1 MTRASSLHALVAV
14 CVLAGCSKSGP
25 ETGAAPA
32 AAPAKDSTMAADKMM
47 KDTTGMAMDS
57 SMMKMDSSM
66 MKMDSTKT
74 MMDSTKMM
82 PDTTS
87 MMKDTTMQMPADSAK
102 K

>member
-32 AAPAKDSTMAADKMM
+32 AAPAKDSTMAADKM

-57 SMMKMDSSM
+57 SK

>member
-32 AAPAKDSTMAADKMM
+32 AAPAKDSTQAVDKMM

-57 SMMKMDSSM
+57 SK

-87 MMKDTTMQMPADSAK
+87 MMKDTTMHMPADSAK

>member
-1 MTRASSLHALVAV
+1 MTRASSLYALVAV
-14 CVLAGCSKSGP
+14 CALAGCSKSGP

-32 AAPAKDSTMAADKMM
+32 AAPAKDSTMATDKAM

-57 SMMKMDSSM
+57 SK

-74 MMDSTKMM
+74 TMDSTKMM

>member
-32 AAPAKDSTMAADKMM
+32 AAPAKDSTMAADKM

-57 SMMKMDSSM
+57 SK
-66 MKMDSTKT
+66 MKMDSTKMKT
-74 MMDSTKMM
+74 DSTKMMM

>member
-32 AAPAKDSTMAADKMM
+32 AAPAKDSTQAVDKMM

-57 SMMKMDSSM
+57 SK

>member
-57 SMMKMDSSM
+57 SMMKMDS
-66 MKMDSTKT
+66 TKT

>member
-32 AAPAKDSTMAADKMM
+32 AAPAKDSTMAADKM

-57 SMMKMDSSM
+57 TK

>member
-32 AAPAKDSTMAADKMM
+32 AAPAKDSTMAADKM

-57 SMMKMDSSM
+57 SKMM
-66 MKMDSTKT
+66 MDSTKT

-87 MMKDTTMQMPADSAK
+87 VMKDTTMQMPADSAK

>member
-1 MTRASSLHALVAV
+1 MTRVSSLHALVAV

-32 AAPAKDSTMAADKMM
+32 AAPAKDSTTAAGKMM

-57 SMMKMDSSM
+57 SK

>member
-32 AAPAKDSTMAADKMM
+32 AAPAKDSTQAVDKMM

-57 SMMKMDSSM
+57 SK

-74 MMDSTKMM
+74 MTDSTKMM

>member
-32 AAPAKDSTMAADKMM
+32 AAPAKDSTMAADKM

-57 SMMKMDSSM
+57 SK

-74 MMDSTKMM
+74 MTDSTKMM

>member
-32 AAPAKDSTMAADKMM
+32 AAPAKDSTMAPGKMM

-57 SMMKMDSSM
+57 SK

-74 MMDSTKMM
+74 KMDSTKMM

>member
-32 AAPAKDSTMAADKMM
+32 AAPAKDSTQAVDKMM

-57 SMMKMDSSM
+57 SK

-74 MMDSTKMM
+74 MMDSTKKMM
-82 PDTTS
+82 PDTTG
-87 MMKDTTMQMPADSAK
+87 MMKDTTMHMPADSAK

>member
-32 AAPAKDSTMAADKMM
+32 AAPAKDSTQAVDKMM
-47 KDTTGMAMDS
+47 KDTTGM
-57 SMMKMDSSM
+57 
-66 MKMDSTKT
+66 
-74 MMDSTKMM
+74 
-82 PDTTS
+82 
-87 MMKDTTMQMPADSAK
+87 MKDTTMHMPADSAK

>member
-1 MTRASSLHALVAV
+1 MTRAFSLHALVAV

-32 AAPAKDSTMAADKMM
+32 AAAKDSTMAADKMA

-57 SMMKMDSSM
+57 SKMQ
-66 MKMDSTKT
+66 MDSTKT

-102 K
+102 Q

>member
-1 MTRASSLHALVAV
+1 MTRAFSLHALVAV

-32 AAPAKDSTMAADKMM
+32 AAPAKDSTMAPDKM

-57 SMMKMDSSM
+57 SK

-87 MMKDTTMQMPADSAK
+87 MMKDTTMRMPADSAK